1 MVDRFN
7 LLNAEAQEQDAAVHR
22 ALSNLPSPIEMQV
35 SNSLILQGAE
45 ESPLS
50 GEPNHAKI
58 KLRSGACALTVIA
71 KSQRVE
77 AQIRNE

>member
-7 LLNAEAQEQDAAVHR
+7 LLDAEAQEQDAAVHR
-22 ALSNLPSPIEMQV
+22 ALSYLPSPTEMQI
-35 SNSLILQGAE
+35 SNSLIVQGAE

-50 GEPNHAKI
+50 GEPNHATI

-71 KSQRVE
+71 KSRTVE
-77 AQIRNE
+77 AQIRSE